1 MRVKGVRIDARD
13 WAWISQA
20 TQQLAYYDISSL
32 EEYLE
37 ENSLRRKKNLKRGL
51 GGKGGIWMGLN
62 N

>member
-20 TQQLAYYDISSL
+20 TQQLAYYDTSSL

-37 ENSLRRKKNLKRGL
+37 ENS
-51 GGKGGIWMGLN
+51 
-62 N
+62 